1 MISIL
6 VCLIQITL
14 IASLALNASKV
25 FLSISPQLSA
35 RMSWLGIA
43 LSSLVVVATTDAELM
58 HLLQRPSAV
67 HNSGEPLHASAA
79 RATAARAASV
89 SGRLSRRI

>member
-14 IASLALNASKV
+14 ITSLTLNASKV

-43 LSSLVVVATTDAELM
+43 LSSLVVVATFVGVQRLWTFKLTDPTYG
-58 HLLQRPSAV
+58 H
-67 HNSGEPLHASAA
+67 SGHAKSIRRQSVGSQGSAA
-79 RATAARAASV
+79 TV
-89 SGRLSRRI
+89 GRF